1 MHDLKCVTGNR
12 KAEKVTTTLVPL
24 LTNHVE
30 MLEDDELLI
39 WRPKK
44 KKEKEEENDGQ
55 AGGRQSWVNRAS
67 TKAVAHEKAVKA
79 GTKSKKVNKR
89 R

>member
-12 KAEKVTTTLVPL
+12 KAEKVTTTLVLL

-30 MLEDDELLI
+30 IFEDDELLI
-39 WRPKK
+39 WKP
-44 KKEKEEENDGQ
+44 KEKK
-55 AGGRQSWVNRAS
+55 AGGRQSCVKKAS

-79 GTKSKKVNKR
+79 GTKSKKVNKKR
-89 R
+89 

>member
-30 MLEDDELLI
+30 ILEDDELLI
-39 WRPKK
+39 WKPKK

-55 AGGRQSWVNRAS
+55 AGGQQSWVKKAS
-67 TKAVAHEKAVKA
+67 KKTVAHEKAVK
-79 GTKSKKVNKR
+79 TKSKKVNKKR
-89 R
+89 